1 MTTNRL
7 TRSLTFL
14 PALLL
19 LACAQAASLPAPTVD
34 TSATS
39 PGKETAV
46 LAGGCF
52 WGMQSVFRHVK
63 GVIDVTAGYA
73 GGTAQDAHY
82 EIVSS
87 GTTDHAESVEIVYD
101 PSRVSYGKLLQVY
114 FSVAHDPTQLNR
126 QGPDRGRQ
134 YRSDIFY
141 TSPEQQRI
149 AQAYIAQLQA
159 ARVFPR
165 PIVTQVTPFQ
175 AFYPAEAHHQ
185 NYAERHPNDPYIV
198 INDAPKVKNLSR
210 EFPELYLA
218 AERGDGF

>member
-7 TRSLTFL
+7 TRFLTFL
-14 PALLL
+14 SALLL
-19 LACAQAASLPAPTVD
+19 LACAQAAPLPAPTVD
-34 TSATS
+34 SPVTS

-63 GVIDVTAGYA
+63 GVIDVTAGYT
-73 GGTAQDAHY
+73 GGTAADAHY
-82 EIVSS
+82 DIVSS

-101 PSRVSYGKLLQVY
+101 PSRVSYGRLLQIY

-134 YRSDIFY
+134 YRSGIFY
-141 TSPEQQRI
+141 TSAEQQRI
-149 AQAYIAQLQA
+149 AQAYIAQLQEA
-159 ARVFPR
+159 KTFSH
-165 PIVTQVTPFQ
+165 PIVTQVVPFQ
-175 AFYPAEAHHQ
+175 AFYAAEAHHQ
-185 NYAERHPNDPYIV
+185 DYAERHPNDPYIV

-210 EFPELYLA
+210 EFPELYLN
-218 AERGDGF
+218 

>member
-1 MTTNRL
+1 MIYTNRL
-7 TRSLTFL
+7 TRFLTFL
-14 PALLL
+14 SALLL
-19 LACAQAASLPAPTVD
+19 LACAQAAPLPAPAVD
-34 TSATS
+34 SSATS

-73 GGTAQDAHY
+73 GGTAADAHY
-82 EIVSS
+82 DIVSS

-101 PSRVSYGKLLQVY
+101 PSRVSYGRLLQIY

-134 YRSDIFY
+134 YRSGIFY
-141 TSPEQQRI
+141 TSAEQQRI
-149 AQAYIAQLQA
+149 AQAYIAQLQEA
-159 ARVFPR
+159 KTFSH
-165 PIVTQVTPFQ
+165 PIVTQVVPFQ

-185 NYAERHPNDPYIV
+185 DYAERHPNDPYIV

-210 EFPELYLA
+210 EFPELYLN
-218 AERGDGF
+218 

>member
-1 MTTNRL
+1 MTA
-7 TRSLTFL
+7 
-14 PALLL
+14 PA
-19 LACAQAASLPAPTVD
+19 
-34 TSATS
+34 
-39 PGKETAV
+39 ERAV

-73 GGTAQDAHY
+73 GGTAADAHY
-82 EIVSS
+82 DIVSS

-101 PSRVSYGKLLQVY
+101 PSRVSYGRLLQIY

-134 YRSDIFY
+134 YRSGIFY
-141 TSPEQQRI
+141 TSAEQQRI

-159 ARVFPR
+159 AQVFPH

-185 NYAERHPNDPYIV
+185 DYAERHPNDPYIV

-210 EFPELYLA
+210 EFPELYLN
-218 AERGDGF
+218 

>member
-7 TRSLTFL
+7 TRFLTFL
-14 PALLL
+14 SALLL
-19 LACAQAASLPAPTVD
+19 LACAQAAPLPAPAVD
-34 TSATS
+34 SSATS

-73 GGTAQDAHY
+73 GGTAADAHY
-82 EIVSS
+82 DIVSS

-101 PSRVSYGKLLQVY
+101 PSRVSYGRLLQIY

-134 YRSDIFY
+134 YRSGIFY
-141 TSPEQQRI
+141 TSAEQQRI
-149 AQAYIAQLQA
+149 AQAYIAQLQEA
-159 ARVFPR
+159 KTFSH
-165 PIVTQVTPFQ
+165 PIVTQVVPFQ

-185 NYAERHPNDPYIV
+185 DYAERHPNDPYIV

-210 EFPELYLA
+210 EFPELYLN
-218 AERGDGF
+218 